1 MPNIWKKKKKYIKSV
16 TMSYFYAFLQ
26 YNNNNKIA
34 TEKSR
39 EREKNEM

>member
-1 MPNIWKKKKKYIKSV
+1 
-16 TMSYFYAFLQ
+16 MSYFYAFLQ